1 MDSFVLPDNTT
12 IAQVT
17 LRTHRLPALTAFYE
31 QVIGLQVIR
40 QETFQVYLSATGQE
54 PALLVLEQDPA
65 APRQNPQ
72 QPGLFHVAYLVPS
85 RLELA
90 RWWQHFRE
98 SNWPLQGL
106 GDHRVSE
113 AIYLADPDQNGI
125 EIYADRPKATWPILN
140 GQVQM
145 TTEPVDVESLLQELP
160 LPDKPWS
167 GLPAGTR
174 IGHIHLQVSHL
185 NVARTFYH
193 QLLGFTVMQASYPRA
208 LFVAAGDYHHHI
220 GLNTWRSHAAPL
232 RNPQAT
238 GLASFQIQVPDRST
252 LNQLTTRLQEVGRA
266 VKPITENSVQV
277 ADEDGIV
284 VTLATEY

>member
-1 MDSFVLPDNTT
+1 MDSFVLPDNTF

-17 LRTHRLPALTAFYE
+17 LRTHRLPALTSFYE
-31 QVIGLQVIR
+31 RVIGLQVIR
-40 QETFQVYLSATGQE
+40 QEINKVYLSATGRE

-65 APRQNPQ
+65 APPQSWQ

-90 RWWQHFRE
+90 RWWRHFQE

-125 EIYADRPKATWPILN
+125 EIYADRPKATWPIVN

-145 TTEPVDVESLLQELP
+145 TTEPVDVESLRQEVPIL
-160 LPDKPWS
+160 DKPWS
-167 GLPAGTR
+167 GLPASTR

-193 QLLGFTVMQASYPRA
+193 QLLGFTVMQESYPGA
-208 LFVAAGDYHHHI
+208 LFVAAGGYHHHI
-220 GLNTWRSHAAPL
+220 GLNTWRSRAAAP
-232 RNPQAT
+232 RHSQAT
-238 GLASFQIQVPDRST
+238 GLASFQIQVPDAPT
-252 LNQLTTRLQEVGRA
+252 LKQLTTRLQEAGQA
-266 VKPITENSVQV
+266 VKPTAENSIQV
-277 ADEDGIV
+277 ADADGIV
-284 VTLATEY
+284 VILSAEQ